1 MLLIGLVL
9 ILAVTVVP
17 GTAEAQGTGR
27 IPRVGLLFTGS
38 PPLRSVEAF
47 RTGLRELGYVEGR
60 DIALA
65 YRVAPEGRADQLP
78 KLAGDLVRMGV
89 DVIVARATAHTVAA
103 KQATSSIPIVFG
115 AVSDPLRS
123 GLVASLARPGANITG
138 LSLQAPDVARKLM
151 EVLKETL
158 PNASRIAALADP
170 SAAYTV
176 VVKWRQRPSWCAS
189 TFNCWTFATRRS
201 RRHIPGCEDW
211 SCGGH
216 HHSPER
222 VLCYTPH
229 PSGGPR
235 LEEPGAGCT
244 ERDGIRGGGRSHILW
259 AEHSRQPSA
268 GRHICGQ
275 DPQRRQA
282 QRTARGATHEVRA
295 SDQPQDRQGA
305 MS

>member
-60 DIALA
+60 DIALE
-65 YRVAPEGRADQLP
+65 YRLAPEGRADQLP

-176 VVKWRQRPSWCAS
+176 VVKWRQRPSCCAS
-189 TFNCWTFATRRS
+189 TFNCWTFATRRISTAYS
-201 RRHIPGCEDW
+201 RLRRLVVRRPSSQSRARSLLHTASVW
-211 SCGGH
+211 RT
-216 HHSPER
+216 SP
-222 VLCYTPH
+222 
-229 PSGGPR
+229 
-235 LEEPGAGCT
+235 
-244 ERDGIRGGGRSHILW
+244 
-259 AEHSRQPSA
+259 
-268 GRHICGQ
+268 
-275 DPQRRQA
+275 
-282 QRTARGATHEVRA
+282 
-295 SDQPQDRQGA
+295 
-305 MS
+305 